1 MDMAVERM
9 DWITVVGAGSVA
21 AANLPGLCHLLRKRG
36 QHPIAVVLTEQAR
49 RFVTEDA
56 VRYVGEADA
65 LVLDHEPRFHHA
77 WPNHVWL
84 NRCSR
89 ITVVYPAAADVVG
102 KIASG
107 LGPDFATTVMLG
119 AFARSVMIVPSM
131 SPEMWRNPFVRRNLE
146 SIESAGAR
154 VLETDDGMAPPVGEV
169 AEAIFAELSGHPMR
183 ER

>member
-1 MDMAVERM
+1 MDMAVNRL
-9 DWITVVGAGSVA
+9 DWITVVGTGSVA
-21 AANLPGLCHLLRKRG
+21 AANLPGLCYLLRKRG

-49 RFVTEDA
+49 RFVTEHA

-89 ITVVYPAAADVVG
+89 ITVVYPAAADAVG

-119 AFARSVMIVPSM
+119 AFTRSVIIVPSM
-131 SPEMWRNPFVRRNLE
+131 SPEMRRNPFVQRNLE
-146 SIESAGAR
+146 SIASAGAR
-154 VLETDDGMAPPVGEV
+154 VLETGDGMAPPVVEV
-169 AEAIFAELSGHPMR
+169 AEAIFAELAGHPMR
-183 ER
+183 EP